1 MTPGEDAYNTK
12 ELIDFRKIFDQ
23 YYDGIRNF
31 IYYKTGDIDLADDI
45 VQEVFLKV
53 WNIRTQVK
61 PETVKALLYTIAEN
75 ITKNYF
81 RHQQVVYNFAS
92 NYVHEERPEEADYDL
107 RKEEFH
113 QHLQKTLSEIPEKAR
128 LVFLMNRIDGLTYN
142 EIADRLNL
150 SVKAIEKRMSEA
162 LGIIKEKINYKI

>member
-92 NYVHEERPEEADYDL
+92 NYVHEEKMCIRDSISTLYGMCQADHSGRHQTCGVL
-107 RKEEFH
+107 R
-113 QHLQKTLSEIPEKAR
+113 TLS
-128 LVFLMNRIDGLTYN
+128 Y
-142 EIADRLNL
+142 
-150 SVKAIEKRMSEA
+150 
-162 LGIIKEKINYKI
+162 